1 MNRIITCIGV
11 LLLSFAFVSA
21 AYAGAIDNRTN
32 WSAEWVRTLNR
43 NAATDFADIAM
54 YNPAGTVKLH
64 EGFTINGSLQYGMK
78 DRMKQWERGRNEPKT
93 PICLFDIPVDL

>member
-1 MNRIITCIGV
+1 MKRVLTCVGG
-11 LLLSFAFVSA
+11 LLISVAFVSA
-21 AYAGAIDNRTN
+21 AYAGGIDNKTN

-64 EGFTINGSLQYGMK
+64 EGFTINGSFQYGLK
-78 DRMKQWERGRNEPKT
+78 EYTNNVSLPAA
-93 PICLFDIPVDL
+93 IPYTGCTKC